1 MSRTSSTRC
10 TRWCCRGVGR
20 GTQVVASEAKQSRR
34 TGAVPTGKA
43 RPPRRFARSWRS
55 GNQKKRAA
63 RGGSSL
69 DVLAFIIPRHEA
81 SRPACSDELPCRGRP
96 GLNIRSLWPGR
107 TNLAAYQN
115 GHPVVR
121 QHRPT
126 LSFGPAFYGVRFR
139 VAYSHRTRRR
149 ATAWAYGEPLAG
161 YPDSPDRPT
170 ANCKQR
176 WFPVSQHIDYGRF
189 PRSVSGSSSASV
201 VADRLRGRLSGC
213 VCSRSPN

>member
-1 MSRTSSTRC
+1 MAALLSTS
-10 TRWCCRGVGR
+10 
-20 GTQVVASEAKQSRR
+20 
-34 TGAVPTGKA
+34 
-43 RPPRRFARSWRS
+43 
-55 GNQKKRAA
+55 
-63 RGGSSL
+63 
-69 DVLAFIIPRHEA
+69 LALIIPRHEA

-107 TNLAAYQN
+107 TNLAACQN

-126 LSFGPAFYGVRFR
+126 LSFDPAFYGVRFR

-161 YPDSPDRPT
+161 YLDSPDRPT

-176 WFPVSQHIDYGRF
+176 WFPVSQHIDHDRF
-189 PRSVSGSSSASV
+189 PHPFPVEFIFHGRRSATRTFV
-201 VADRLRGRLSGC
+201 RLCLFEESKLNSLR
-213 VCSRSPN
+213 

>member
-1 MSRTSSTRC
+1 VGHKSLRAKRSNL
-10 TRWCCRGVGR
+10 VGR
-20 GTQVVASEAKQSRR
+20 ARFDGKSETATSLCSSRR
-34 TGAVPTGKA
+34 RA
-43 RPPRRFARSWRS
+43 RDDRLVAEWRP
-55 GNQKKRAA
+55 KKRAA